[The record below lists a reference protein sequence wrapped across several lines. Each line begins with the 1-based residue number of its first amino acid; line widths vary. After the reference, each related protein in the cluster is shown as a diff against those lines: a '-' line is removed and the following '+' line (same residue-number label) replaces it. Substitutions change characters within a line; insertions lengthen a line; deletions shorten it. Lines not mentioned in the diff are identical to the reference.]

1 MHSHKFSH
9 LIAAQPKWLLFKGQP
24 VVKAGDITDRLLWI
38 EKGELRRTH
47 DGMLYTK
54 ESFAEI
60 ATFFCSQSYQSELVC
75 VSNAEIRVFSRS
87 DVRRSFSLDENPKLN
102 KLLMLVAFEKFSTDQ
117 FNLRQAG
124 GYAKAIC
131 S

>member
-1 MHSHKFSH
+1 MHSHKFSQ
-9 LIAAQPKWLLFKGQP
+9 LIAAQPKWLLTKGQP
-24 VVKAGDITDRLLWI
+24 VVTVGDVTDRLLWI

-47 DGMLYTK
+47 DGLLYT
-54 ESFAEI
+54 SDRFAEI
-60 ATFFCSQSYQSELVC
+60 STFFCSQWYPSELVC

-87 DVRRSFSLDENPKLN
+87 DVRRSFALDKNPKLN
-102 KLLMLVAFEKFSTDQ
+102 KLLTLVAFEKFSTDQ

-124 GYAKAIC
+124 GYAKTIC